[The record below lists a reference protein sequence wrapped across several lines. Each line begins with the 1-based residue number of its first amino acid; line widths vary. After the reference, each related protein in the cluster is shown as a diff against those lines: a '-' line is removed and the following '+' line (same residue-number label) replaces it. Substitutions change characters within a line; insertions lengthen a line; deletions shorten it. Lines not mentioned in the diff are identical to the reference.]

1 MNNYFDI
8 IKQLQQAI
16 ELCTRENVEL
26 REQIIMM
33 ETQQD
38 PQKNLKI
45 SNLQKMIIQQQQQ
58 ISELKQ
64 SMQKRNQLKK
74 DNYCNEDDKFI
85 IEQMKKKFE
94 EKSNELKRYQ
104 ELYEKSRQNLKKTQQ
119 QVLELKE
126 QINQQC
132 QLNAQE
138 QQKVTKMEL
147 LIKNARQ
154 QEFKQRDQ
162 THKYNNQNKN
172 KKAYLEQVIEMIII
186 VQNYSLNKLR
196 YKQQIENYNSLFSF
210 NQLIYLFLINQNMI
224 TLIWL
229 VHFDKRWL
237 CFNCPIIQSMW
248 LFGTIYCFL
257 LAAID
262 LYSIYFHQLCPYAF
276 KHLLINIFILLI
288 LAGFSYI
295 IYAKTLFKQEKM
307 QKYQN
312 RQDIA
317 IRLNHWTIRK
327 VLLSKIGFAVFVIG
341 FIQNIWAL
349 ETFLHLQECKNCEG
363 MQPNILKLNLLLT
376 IIASIPIAFMII
388 CYVLIK
394 SVALIT
400 SSLFPHTY
408 IKIKKIFCN

>member
-64 SMQKRNQLKK
+64 SMLKRNQLKK
-74 DNYCNEDDKFI
+74 DNYCNEDDKFL

-104 ELYEKSRQNLKKTQQ
+104 ELNEKSRQNLKKTQQ

-154 QEFKQRDQ
+154 QEFKQRNQ

-172 KKAYLEQVIEMIII
+172 KKAYLEQAIEMIII
-186 VQNYSLNKLR
+186 VQNYSLKNMLQITDRELQFVIFIRQVNLFIFNKLKHD
-196 YKQQIENYNSLFSF
+196 YS
-210 NQLIYLFLINQNMI
+210 NM
-224 TLIWL
+224 
-229 VHFDKRWL
+229 V
-237 CFNCPIIQSMW
+237 S
-248 LFGTIYCFL
+248 
-257 LAAID
+257 
-262 LYSIYFHQLCPYAF
+262 AF
-276 KHLLINIFILLI
+276 
-288 LAGFSYI
+288 
-295 IYAKTLFKQEKM
+295 
-307 QKYQN
+307 
-312 RQDIA
+312 
-317 IRLNHWTIRK
+317 
-327 VLLSKIGFAVFVIG
+327 
-341 FIQNIWAL
+341 
-349 ETFLHLQECKNCEG
+349 
-363 MQPNILKLNLLLT
+363 
-376 IIASIPIAFMII
+376 
-388 CYVLIK
+388 
-394 SVALIT
+394 
-400 SSLFPHTY
+400 
-408 IKIKKIFCN
+408 